1 VSKNFEL
8 LIRMV
13 KELGVFQPLG
23 APPSPALGKR
33 PEPEVDARTRE
44 ELMKL
49 VQRVFLSPR
58 LAEVPRA
65 VLFSAVDQGDGSSRI
80 CARVGEALAG
90 QTPGSVCIVDA
101 NLRSPTLH
109 EQFALENGIG
119 LKEAVMQFGPVR
131 RFAQRYCGTNLWLVT
146 CGSQSPDPHTILA
159 SDRLGSRIRELCAEF
174 DHVLIDSPPL
184 SLYADAFVLGQLTD
198 GIILVVE
205 ANSTRRE
212 VAQKAKENLEAASLR
227 ILGSVLNNRTFPI
240 PETIYW
246 KL

>member
-1 VSKNFEL
+1 
-8 LIRMV
+8 MV

-58 LAEVPRA
+58 LAEGPRA

-90 QTPGSVCIVDA
+90 QTAGSVCIVDA

-109 EQFALENGIG
+109 AKFALETGMG
-119 LKEAVMQFGPVR
+119 LKGAVLHFR
-131 RFAQRYCGTNLWLVT
+131 RGR
-146 CGSQSPDPHTILA
+146 
-159 SDRLGSRIRELCAEF
+159 RIAPR
-174 DHVLIDSPPL
+174 
-184 SLYADAFVLGQLTD
+184 
-198 GIILVVE
+198 
-205 ANSTRRE
+205 
-212 VAQKAKENLEAASLR
+212 
-227 ILGSVLNNRTFPI
+227 
-240 PETIYW
+240 
-246 KL
+246 